1 MSNFPLVKITGQVI
15 QLIRQALKEDIGS
28 GDISTSLIIDPECRA
43 KAAIIAKSSGILCG
57 LTVCQEVFRQ
67 IDKGFRFKFWHKEG
81 EKIRRGEKIAEI
93 EGRAAAILAAERT
106 ALNFLQHLSGI
117 ATLTSYFVKK
127 VKSTGVQICDTRKTT
142 PGWRALEKYAVKMG
156 GGRNHRLG
164 LYDQILIKDNH
175 IKIAGS
181 ISRAIYQARIRNK
194 GRLFLEV
201 ETKNSSE
208 VQEALLAGADWIML
222 DNFSIPQ
229 MRNAIRLIRQFSKS
243 KKRKIIIELSGNVN
257 LKNVR
262 QLAQTGPDLISVGQ
276 LTHSAPALDFSL
288 KILKCR

>member
-1 MSNFPLVKITGQVI
+1 LVKITGQVI

-28 GDISTSLIIDPECRA
+28 GDITTTFVVEPQTKARA
-43 KAAIIAKSSGILCG
+43 IIIAKSSGILCG

-67 IDKGFRFKFWHKEG
+67 IDKGFRFKFWHEEG
-81 EKIRRGEKIAEI
+81 DKIRRGEKIAEI
-93 EGRAAAILAAERT
+93 EGKAAAILSAERT
-106 ALNFLQHLSGI
+106 GLNFLQHLSGI

-181 ISRAIYQARIRNK
+181 ISKAIYKARIRNK
-194 GRLFLEV
+194 GKLSLEL
-201 ETKNSSE
+201 ETKNLRE
-208 VQEALLAGADWIML
+208 IREALLAGADWIML

-243 KKRKIIIELSGNVN
+243 KKRKIIIEVSGNVN

-262 QLAQTGPDLISVGQ
+262 HFAQTGPDLISVGQ

-288 KILKCR
+288 KIIKSW